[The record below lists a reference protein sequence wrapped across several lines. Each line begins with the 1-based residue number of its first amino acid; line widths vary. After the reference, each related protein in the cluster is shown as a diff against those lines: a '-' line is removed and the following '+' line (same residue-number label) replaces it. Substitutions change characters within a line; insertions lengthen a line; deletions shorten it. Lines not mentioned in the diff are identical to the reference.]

1 MKKNSKT
8 PTGIELMIGKYRE
21 LFRIPENLM
30 HYSEADFRM
39 AERKFL
45 KWAIGG
51 GESNRLIPAKRS
63 TNVAR
68 PFECR

>member
-51 GESNRLIPAKRS
+51 GESNREQVFRLL
-63 TNVAR
+63 TH
-68 PFECR
+68 